1 MYYNLKLFFV
11 KCLKSLLK
19 FLEKTDGIK
28 KKIIKKKYYFIIKYL
43 TIKKQINM
51 R

>member
-28 KKIIKKKYYFIIKYL
+28 KKIIKYL

-51 R
+51 RWI